1 MVLEY
6 RKTIL
11 NALKDVSNALVAHQ
25 ETRKTREEQL
35 AQVTAAA
42 DAARLARL
50 RYSAGNVSYLE
61 VLVTD
66 TDLYG
71 AQLLLAQAQQR
82 EALSLVQLYGALGG
96 GW

>member
-50 RYSAGNVSYLE
+50 RYSAGNASYLE